1 MDAVCEGL
9 STLSQ
14 DDAGEATAGPA
25 PRDQAPRAVRD

>member
-25 PRDQAPRAVRD
+25 PRAVRD